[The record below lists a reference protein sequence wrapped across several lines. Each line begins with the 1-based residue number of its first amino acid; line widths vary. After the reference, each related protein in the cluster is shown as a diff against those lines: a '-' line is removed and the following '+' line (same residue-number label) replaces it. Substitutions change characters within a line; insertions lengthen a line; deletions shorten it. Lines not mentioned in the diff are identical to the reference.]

1 MIAPGFINGHTHLD
15 AQIFWDPIWASVS
28 SHGVTTVVM
37 GNFAS
42 HASSYISGQIFNID
56 GGRI

>member
-1 MIAPGFINGHTHLD
+1 MQQMVERLGIAERISMKRVGRQHEVLGTAVFL
-15 AQIFWDPIWASVS
+15 
-28 SHGVTTVVM
+28 
-37 GNFAS
+37 AS